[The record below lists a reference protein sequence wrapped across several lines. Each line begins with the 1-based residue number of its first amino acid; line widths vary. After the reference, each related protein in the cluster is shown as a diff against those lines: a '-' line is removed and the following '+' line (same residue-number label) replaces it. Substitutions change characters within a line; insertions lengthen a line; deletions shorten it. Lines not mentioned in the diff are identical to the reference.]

1 MARAMVS
8 DRINTIFPDMAREG
22 AIRLRPQTPKWN
34 ELIALMNKEMEGV
47 YSGASSAAEAT
58 KRLTSL
64 IEALLR
70 KRLRFPLVSTG
81 LSGSTGPLRG

>member
-8 DRINTIFPDMAREG
+8 HRINTIFPDMAREG
-22 AIRLRPQTPKWN
+22 AVRLRPQTPKWN
-34 ELIALMNKEMEGV
+34 ELNALMNKEMEGV

-64 IEALLR
+64 IEALPR
-70 KRLRFPLVSTG
+70 MRLRFAP
-81 LSGSTGPLRG
+81 GSPGPASPARG